1 MAMTFTTADS
11 DGYVEGEILKT
22 DVLGRV
28 RIPASKRESILD
40 AFERSGMSGV
50 AFARHIGVKY
60 PTFATWVQG
69 RRRARGDYPNA
80 DCKDVKAPLA
90 LVEAVVD
97 GGGDCGMGV
106 EVEAPGGLK
115 LRVRDRGDVALA
127 AELLRA
133 LQA

>member
-1 MAMTFTTADS
+1 MAFMTSDS
-11 DGYVEGEILKT
+11 DGYVDGEILKT

-28 RIPASKRESILD
+28 RIPPSKRESILD

-50 AFARHIGVKY
+50 AFAKHIGVKY

-69 RRRARGDYPNA
+69 RRRARGDYPNPESKA
-80 DCKDVKAPLA
+80 VKAPLA

-97 GGGDCGMGV
+97 GGGESSMGV

-133 LQA
+133 LKA